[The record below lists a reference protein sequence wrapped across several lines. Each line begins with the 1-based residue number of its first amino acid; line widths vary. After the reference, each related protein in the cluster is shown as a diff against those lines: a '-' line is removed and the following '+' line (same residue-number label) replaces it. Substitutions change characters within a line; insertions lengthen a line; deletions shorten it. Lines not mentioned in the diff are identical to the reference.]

1 MRFKKANLSQSCVKM
16 LVNRQTINC
25 AFAFFCKKFALFE
38 LADPMRRKIFTQ
50 LFLQGAARLGALQV
64 PKRQLCGNLTSIGR
78 MCSNPLCL
86 RKRETALINK
96 ENIKGFV
103 IGAAAA
109 LFICTSAVFAQ
120 NLEKT
125 VNAVY
130 NNIKL
135 VINGAEVTPKDANGN
150 TVEPFII
157 DGTTYLPVR
166 AVAGALGQSVDWD
179 GETNTVYIGEKPQQ
193 QAKEFT
199 PDASV
204 MNSYKGETL
213 ATVGNQAIKGSLY
226 NYFIAQSS
234 RSDLLQTYADNYSA
248 DSNLQEITIQSQPA
262 AKFLAE
268 SASEQIGQC
277 FALNA
282 AARDSKFTVPESEV
296 ENLWNSYYKSFAN
309 DDEYR
314 KMLADF
320 ATDDETIKNFVRI
333 TAVANNYAESI
344 YNAENEKTYTDDE
357 IYKYFTENYVHAKHI
372 LVDDEQT
379 AKDIIAQL
387 KKGKSFDDA
396 LKESGTDPG
405 QPDEGYFFTKGQMVL
420 EFENAAF
427 ALKENSYTTEPV
439 KTSYGYHIVYRYK
452 ISKEDAKDKA
462 DFIKKT
468 LASKES
474 QKKFNDIF
482 SKYSISYTDK
492 YNEYISNIK

>member
-1 MRFKKANLSQSCVKM
+1 
-16 LVNRQTINC
+16 
-25 AFAFFCKKFALFE
+25 
-38 LADPMRRKIFTQ
+38 
-50 LFLQGAARLGALQV
+50 
-64 PKRQLCGNLTSIGR
+64 
-78 MCSNPLCL
+78 
-86 RKRETALINK
+86 LINK

-109 LFICTSAVFAQ
+109 SLICTSAVFAQ

-204 MNSYKGETL
+204 MDSYKAETL
-213 ATVGNQAIKGSLY
+213 ANVGNQAVKGSVY

-234 RSDLLQTYADNYSA
+234 RSGVLQRYADNYSA
-248 DSNLQEITIQSQPA
+248 DLNLQEMTIQSQPA
-262 AKFLAE
+262 AKMLAE
-268 SASEQIGQC
+268 SASGQIEQY

-282 AARDSKFTVPESEV
+282 AAKDSKFAVSDSDIESD
-296 ENLWNSYYKSFAN
+296 WNSYYKSFAS
-309 DDEYR
+309 DEEYK
-314 KMLADF
+314 KMLADS
-320 ATDDETIKNFVRI
+320 ATDDETVRNLMRVA
-333 TAVANNYAESI
+333 TVANKYAESI
-344 YNAENEKTYTDDE
+344 YNAANEKTYTDDE
-357 IYKYFTENYVHAKHI
+357 LYKEYTANYVHAKHI
-372 LVDDEQT
+372 LVADEQT

-396 LKESGTDPG
+396 VKESGTDPG
-405 QPDEGYFFTKGQMVL
+405 QPDEGYFFTKGEMVK
-420 EFENAAF
+420 EFEDAAF

-439 KTSYGYHIVYRYK
+439 KTSYGYHIIYRYK
-452 ISKEDAKDKA
+452 ISRDDVKNKA
-462 DFIKKT
+462 DSIKKS
-468 LASKES
+468 LASGEYNKALDS
-474 QKKFNDIF
+474 IF